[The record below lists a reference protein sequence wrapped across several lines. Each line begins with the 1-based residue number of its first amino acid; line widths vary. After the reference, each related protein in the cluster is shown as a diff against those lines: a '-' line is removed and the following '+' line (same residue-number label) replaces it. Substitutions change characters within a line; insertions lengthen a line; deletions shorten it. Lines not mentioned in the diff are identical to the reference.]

1 MAGAEYTANRAHV
14 KEAPGDCL
22 LSSAGLFR
30 QSMIGEPGETAMQ
43 ARDTA
48 AIVTGGASGLGEATA
63 RRLAADGARVAIF
76 DMNAERGQSVAAEIE
91 GLYCQADVT
100 DEASVDAALAAA
112 RAAHGQ
118 ERILVNCA
126 GIALGQKTAGRN
138 RKSGEIEPH
147 PLSSF
152 SRVIAVNL
160 IGTFHMIAKCA
171 AGMIAS
177 DPVTPD
183 GGRGVIVNTASIAAT
198 DGQVGQVA
206 YAASKG
212 GVASL
217 TLPVARDLARDG
229 IRCVTILP
237 GLFATPMVDG
247 LPEDVRQA
255 LGDSIP
261 FPSRLG
267 SPAEYASLVAHIVDN
282 DMLNGETIRLD
293 GALRMAPR

>member
-1 MAGAEYTANRAHV
+1 
-14 KEAPGDCL
+14 
-22 LSSAGLFR
+22 
-30 QSMIGEPGETAMQ
+30 MQ
-43 ARDTA
+43 LNDVA

-63 RRLAADGARVAIF
+63 RRLGELGARVSIF
-76 DMNAERGQSVAAEIE
+76 DMNAERGTSVAADIG

-112 RAAHGQ
+112 RQAHGP

-126 GIALGQKTAGRN
+126 GIALGQKTASRD
-138 RKSGEIEPH
+138 RKTGAVQPH
-147 PLSSF
+147 SLGDF
-152 SRVIAVNL
+152 SRVIQVNL

-171 AGMIAS
+171 AGMLELE
-177 DPVTPD
+177 PVTPD
-183 GGRGVIVNTASIAAT
+183 GGRGVIVNTASVAAS
-198 DGQVGQVA
+198 DGQIGQVA

-237 GLFATPMVDG
+237 GLFSTPMVDG
-247 LPEDVRQA
+247 LPEEVRRA
-255 LGDSIP
+255 LGESIP

-267 SPAEYASLVAHIVDN
+267 SPKEYASLVAHIVDN